1 MFDYQLRQRE
11 YLLRIS
17 RAMTSRLDLPDL
29 LRLILEHSAELLS
42 GQVGLIA
49 LRQDDGSFRV
59 VASYGLDPALL
70 PFFAPLLSDIP
81 AFGPNQANW
90 QVSSLQVKLHLV
102 SAAAGV
108 GLRQVVA
115 LPLVMGDEL
124 IGAIYVFRS
133 RGGAF
138 LANDRQVLASFADQ
152 AAIAVHNARL
162 YQEVIE
168 EKKRLDAIIEN
179 SGDGVMILDRERRIH
194 TFNRALSRMTGL
206 PAEGAIG
213 RHCYD
218 VLDLVNEQGVS
229 VCHNRCPL
237 LHPAEDG
244 SLYAE
249 GRLGK
254 VVGRQVTVGD
264 TYSPL
269 YDEGGNLSAVIGSVR
284 DISRLREAEEMK
296 STFVSVISHELK
308 TPVSII
314 KGYAG
319 TLAREDARWDEQTL
333 HQGLSVI
340 EEEADRLNKLI
351 DNLLTASRMQAG
363 GLKLNFGYVS
373 LPPLAEKV
381 VEKLRPQ
388 ADKHTFSLD
397 FPPDFPAVPGDSE
410 RLQEVLANLVGNA
423 IKYSPQGG
431 LIRVSGLAEAGQ
443 VVVTVS
449 DEGVGVPPEEQE
461 RIFERFYRAEGDLS
475 SSTPGVGLGLYL
487 CKAVVEA
494 HGGRI
499 WVESEPGRGA
509 SFIFTLPRG
518 EDDGF

>member
-11 YLLRIS
+11 YLLEIS
-17 RAMTSRLDLPDL
+17 RAMTSRLNLPDL
-29 LRLILEHSAELLS
+29 LRLILTHSVELLA
-42 GQVGLIA
+42 GQVGFIA
-49 LRQDDGSFRV
+49 LRQDDGSFRIV
-59 VASYGLDPALL
+59 ISYNLAPTLL
-70 PFFAPLLSDIP
+70 SFFAPLLNDISS
-81 AFGPNQANW
+81 FGPNQVNW
-90 QVSSLQVKLHLV
+90 QLSDLQMRLHLV

-108 GLRQVVA
+108 ELRQVVA
-115 LPLVMGDEL
+115 LPLVMADEL

-162 YQEVIE
+162 YQEVME

-194 TFNRALSRMTGL
+194 DFNRALSQMTGL
-206 PAEGAIG
+206 SAGEAVG

-218 VLDLVNEQGVS
+218 VLALVNEQGVS
-229 VCHNRCPL
+229 ICHNRCPL
-237 LHPAEDG
+237 LHPPEDG
-244 SLYAE
+244 RLYVE

-254 VVGRQVTVGD
+254 VVGRKVTVGD

-269 YDEGGNLSAVIGSVR
+269 YDEEGQLSAVIGNVR
-284 DISRLREAEEMK
+284 DISRSREAEEMK

-333 HQGLSVI
+333 RQGLGII

-351 DNLLTASRMQAG
+351 DNLLAASRMQAG
-363 GLKLNFGYVS
+363 GLKLRFGHVD
-373 LPPLAEKV
+373 LPALAEGV

-388 ADKHTFSLD
+388 TSKHTFSLD
-397 FPPDFPAVPGDSE
+397 FPPGFPTVPGDSE
-410 RLQEVLANLVGNA
+410 RLEEVLTNLVGNA
-423 IKYSPQGG
+423 IKYSPRGG
-431 LIRVSGLAEAGQ
+431 LIRVGGLVEPGQ

-461 RIFERFYRAEGDLS
+461 RIFDRFYRVAGDLGS
-475 SSTPGVGLGLYL
+475 GTPGVGLGLYL

-518 EDDGF
+518 EDNGS